1 MSFLVFLLLLISSV
15 VCHQEYQ
22 TIPLRHDAAINY
34 LIQHQHSNFTSLL
47 DGISTY
53 TIALNEISSYISLFS
68 NNEVTQCEQDFEI
81 ILQAILK
88 RDTWALKV
96 FDAWGKPLP
105 SGILKGNT
113 YWVGSY
119 DECLQP
125 MYLPTNKSFISQPFD
140 TQHCTLHL
148 DLSTS
153 QQITGVA
160 SLVLGI
166 CVPSSCHRQDV
177 VSLMH
182 TLLNI
187 SNIKEDD
194 LLCSNDPANGQSN
207 LTTGAIATIIIL
219 SLLALLVLVGTII
232 DIVFMSKIDSVN
244 DINAQLS
251 GYNHLIDSEP
261 RMSSRDSYRSR
272 MKSKPYV
279 IFLAEFS
286 ALKTLRQIFTIKQ
299 KNNNESYQFL
309 NGIRVLS
316 LFWVIIG
323 HSFLFN
329 ILFTSNILD
338 IFTWSRNI
346 SMQLILNATFSVDTF
361 FVLSGFLTT
370 ILFVRHVEK
379 QGKLSIRLIIL
390 YYVHRYIRLTP
401 TFLLVILISINLTPY
416 FGNGPAYPTQVGF
429 EAPQCRSEYWWTS
442 ILYVG
447 NIVKPDYMCLPIS
460 WYLHNDMQFHWI
472 APLSLIPFVIGRKA
486 IGFIVSILFTLIGI
500 GSIAGLLI
508 YYPSLQASNSLTP
521 PQTGPSFF
529 NTIYITPW
537 CRISAYFIGVL
548 TGFFVIN
555 IGRSYRMKKSLL
567 IICNITAI
575 LFALIC
581 LFAIYPDEILV
592 PGIDKTSFIIYQSLS
607 RTLWSMAI
615 GWLLFL
621 CMTNQGGIVNKILS
635 WSFWVPLARLNYS
648 TYLIHLTV
656 IYMSITNQRI
666 PFYYQ
671 PHLVVNNF
679 VSHIFFSY
687 TTAILIFI
695 FIETPFFIIEKTLFK
710 R

>member
-1 MSFLVFLLLLISSV
+1 MSFLVFLLLSISSV
-15 VCHQEYQ
+15 VCHREYQ

-34 LIQHQHSNFTSLL
+34 VIQHQHSNFTSLL
-47 DGISTY
+47 DDISTY

-153 QQITGVA
+153 QQTTGLA

-261 RMSSRDSYRSR
+261 RMSSRDSYRTR

-323 HSFLFN
+323 HSFLFS

-370 ILFVRHVEK
+370 ILFVRH
-379 QGKLSIRLIIL
+379 
-390 YYVHRYIRLTP
+390 
-401 TFLLVILISINLTPY
+401 
-416 FGNGPAYPTQVGF
+416 
-429 EAPQCRSEYWWTS
+429 
-442 ILYVG
+442 
-447 NIVKPDYMCLPIS
+447 
-460 WYLHNDMQFHWI
+460 
-472 APLSLIPFVIGRKA
+472 
-486 IGFIVSILFTLIGI
+486 
-500 GSIAGLLI
+500 
-508 YYPSLQASNSLTP
+508 
-521 PQTGPSFF
+521 
-529 NTIYITPW
+529 
-537 CRISAYFIGVL
+537 
-548 TGFFVIN
+548 
-555 IGRSYRMKKSLL
+555 
-567 IICNITAI
+567 
-575 LFALIC
+575 
-581 LFAIYPDEILV
+581 
-592 PGIDKTSFIIYQSLS
+592 
-607 RTLWSMAI
+607 
-615 GWLLFL
+615 
-621 CMTNQGGIVNKILS
+621 
-635 WSFWVPLARLNYS
+635 
-648 TYLIHLTV
+648 
-656 IYMSITNQRI
+656 
-666 PFYYQ
+666 
-671 PHLVVNNF
+671 
-679 VSHIFFSY
+679 
-687 TTAILIFI
+687 
-695 FIETPFFIIEKTLFK
+695 
-710 R
+710 